1 MSTFST
7 LNTAVSGL
15 LASQRA
21 MDTAGQNVVNAN
33 TPGYSRQRVL
43 LSAVGAPPSASFHTG
58 SATPLGGVRVDAV
71 TRIRD
76 AYLEA
81 TRAAAGSRQ
90 QALAAQDDT
99 LTTTQLLFSEPGT
112 NGMQSSLDAFYSSWH
127 DLSLNPTN
135 DASGSVVL
143 QRAQGLVDQVH
154 TVSSGIAAEWATA
167 RSRLEQVV
175 AETNQAA
182 GDLASLNSQI
192 LEGVGA
198 GRPVNELLDQR
209 DILVRKLADLVGGY
223 AVRAPDSTIS
233 LAVNGVTIVAAGTAQ
248 QLTLTGA
255 TDLQAA
261 AGSPPTISWGSMAV
275 PVESGAAAGYLAAL
289 RTDLPSLSTAV
300 DDVANALRDAVNS
313 VHATGFTLGGAAG
326 GPFFSGTGAHDLA
339 VVPTDPAQ
347 LAISSA
353 SGTVDGG
360 VALKIGDL
368 ASDVNASAAL
378 GGAAG
383 PSSRWR
389 SVTTALGTQLQS
401 LKAAV
406 AAQDSVVT
414 AADDAVNSDSGV
426 NLDEEMTGMMLFQR
440 AYQASARV
448 ITTIDEMM
456 DTLIN
461 RTGTVGR

>member
-43 LSAVGAPPSASFHTG
+43 LSAVGSPPSASFHTG
-58 SATPLGGVRVDAV
+58 SSTPLGGVRVDAV

-90 QALAAQDDT
+90 QALQAQDDT

-112 NGMQSSLDAFYSSWH
+112 TGVQSSLDAFYSSWH

-154 TVSSGIAAEWATA
+154 AVSDGIAAEWATA
-167 RSRLEQVV
+167 HSRLEQVV
-175 AETNQAA
+175 SETNQAA

-223 AVRAPDSTIS
+223 AVRGPDSTIS

-248 QLTLTGA
+248 KLTLTGA

-261 AGSPPTISWGSMAV
+261 AGSPPMISWGTMAV
-275 PVESGAAAGYLAAL
+275 PVESGAAAGY
-289 RTDLPSLSTAV
+289 PVSAV
-300 DDVANALRDAVNS
+300 
-313 VHATGFTLGGAAG
+313 
-326 GPFFSGTGAHDLA
+326 
-339 VVPTDPAQ
+339 
-347 LAISSA
+347 
-353 SGTVDGG
+353 GG
-360 VALKIGDL
+360 VA
-368 ASDVNASAAL
+368 
-378 GGAAG
+378 
-383 PSSRWR
+383 
-389 SVTTALGTQLQS
+389 
-401 LKAAV
+401 
-406 AAQDSVVT
+406 
-414 AADDAVNSDSGV
+414 
-426 NLDEEMTGMMLFQR
+426 
-440 AYQASARV
+440 
-448 ITTIDEMM
+448 
-456 DTLIN
+456 
-461 RTGTVGR
+461 